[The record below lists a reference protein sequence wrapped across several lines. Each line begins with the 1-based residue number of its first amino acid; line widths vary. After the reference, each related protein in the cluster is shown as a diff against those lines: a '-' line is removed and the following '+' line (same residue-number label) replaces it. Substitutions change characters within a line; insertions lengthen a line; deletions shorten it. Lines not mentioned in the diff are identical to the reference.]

1 MTQHEM
7 SKLEPLKWAVPEPA
21 PETVCTLCKKVYDTH
36 SLITCPE
43 KINICINCA
52 NILIEI
58 VNEREAE
65 IQEKAVEEMLAIEKK
80 MHDCYEPR
88 DLMCQLYKEGYRKE
102 ASRD

>member
-1 MTQHEM
+1 MMQREM
-7 SKLEPLKWAVPEPA
+7 NKLAPLNWDVSEPA

-52 NILIEI
+52 NILKEI
-58 VNEREAE
+58 LSEREAE
-65 IQEKAVEEMLAIEKK
+65 NQEKAIGEMMEIEQK

-88 DLMCQLYKEGYRKE
+88 DLMRQLYREGYRKE
-102 ASRD
+102 EK